1 MLEMLDAFVHG
12 AFAGYAIAIPV
23 GAIAVLIIETALQ
36 RGFAYGFAAGTGAA
50 TADLIY
56 ATLASTLG
64 SIVAVWLAP
73 IAFALKIASASFLI
87 ILGGW
92 GLWKSWGSRQI
103 SETHGSIPA
112 TMNLPQTYLALVGLT
127 ILNPATIAYFAAL
140 ILGLN
145 AETQPTASE
154 RVLFVAGAFI
164 SSWSW
169 QSLLAMLGSIA
180 HKYLPPK
187 FRTVTGLIG
196 NSIIVVLGIKI
207 LI

>member
-1 MLEMLDAFVHG
+1 MLDAFVHG
-12 AFAGYAIAIPV
+12 ALAGYAIAIPV
-23 GAIAVLIIETALQ
+23 GAIAVLIIETGLQ

-56 ATLASTLG
+56 ATIASSLG

-73 IAFALKIASASFLI
+73 IAFALKIASAGFLI
-87 ILGGW
+87 MLGGW
-92 GLWKSWGSRQI
+92 GFWKSWGARQT
-103 SETHGSIPA
+103 SETQRKIPPS
-112 TMNLPQTYLALVGLT
+112 MSLPQTYFTLAGLT
-127 ILNPATIAYFAAL
+127 ILNPATIAYFGAL

-145 AETQPTASE
+145 ADAQPTVAE

-169 QSLLAMLGSIA
+169 QSLLAMLGSMA
-180 HKYLPPK
+180 HKYLPPE

-207 LI
+207 LV